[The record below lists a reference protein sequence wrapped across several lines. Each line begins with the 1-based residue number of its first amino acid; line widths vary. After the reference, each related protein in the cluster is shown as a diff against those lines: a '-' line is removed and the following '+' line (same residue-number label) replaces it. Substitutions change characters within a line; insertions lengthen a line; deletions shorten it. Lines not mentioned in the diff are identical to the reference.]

1 VALYNDGRYY
11 DAEDDWRD
19 ILKSNSSYYWANLGL
34 GRIAYMHGDYAES
47 MARMVLAENQEYYSD
62 AMWKL
67 RAETVQKHAATVIL
81 VLLGAWIVHTLLRK
95 VLHFNVFA
103 FIRKLFSKLHT
114 WLVKPV
120 YRRFPAVETLVQQL
134 KFAPK
139 VLLHP
144 VDTYYDATRRGM
156 GSLLSA
162 AIVYIAFLVLMV
174 ASRAVTS
181 FTFDM
186 EGIRGVNLVSFLLL
200 YVAPV
205 ILWILGNYLV
215 GAITKGQGTMRGI
228 IISTMYALMP
238 MIVLSLPLAL
248 VSNVLTLAEGSIY
261 SLAQILILLWTM
273 LLLFTQVKE
282 IHGYGFGETV
292 KNILWILF
300 VAAMAV
306 VAVLAI
312 VGIMIQGW
320 NFLNEFFRELLGY
333 V

>member
-1 VALYNDGRYY
+1 
-11 DAEDDWRD
+11 
-19 ILKSNSSYYWANLGL
+19 
-34 GRIAYMHGDYAES
+34 
-47 MARMVLAENQEYYSD
+47 
-62 AMWKL
+62 
-67 RAETVQKHAATVIL
+67 
-81 VLLGAWIVHTLLRK
+81 
-95 VLHFNVFA
+95 
-103 FIRKLFSKLHT
+103 
-114 WLVKPV
+114 
-120 YRRFPAVETLVQQL
+120 
-134 KFAPK
+134 

-282 IHGYGFGETV
+282 IHGYGFDETV